1 MSFQDQV
8 TEQAMRGI
16 NDSPNDSIQ
25 EVLARRF
32 SRREM
37 LRNTLAGVPA
47 LVLTTSALT
56 GNVASA
62 FGRTLPNA
70 RPSGLG
76 FSPISLT
83 RQDDVVVPDG
93 YAYQLLIGWG
103 DPIFTSSPELN
114 LNSQNGAT
122 QAGQFGYNCDFIGYF
137 GLPHYDSQNPNRAI
151 LAVNHEYTDPL
162 LMFPGYVPG
171 SPSRDQVD
179 AEIAAHGMS
188 FVEVQSSGLEGWAYV
203 QDSKWNRRITGESLC
218 EVTGP
223 AAGHPLMRTSED
235 VSGRWVRGTL
245 NNCAGGKTPWGTVL
259 TCEENFNQYFANR
272 NGLPAG
278 EIKTAHTRYGLT
290 TGRSSRRWEDTYSR
304 FDLVK
309 EPTEPFRFGWVVEID
324 PYNPNSVP
332 KKRTALG
339 RFKHEGATTVV
350 SKDGRVVVYS
360 GDDERF
366 DYIYKFVTADSFN
379 PANRAANLDLLDN
392 GTLYVARFNDDGTGE
407 WLPIVQGYGPLTAAN
422 GFPTQGDVL
431 INTRRAADLLG
442 ATKMDR
448 PEDIEANPVT
458 GKVYSLMTNNTSRT
472 LAQVDAANPRAN
484 NIWGHVIE
492 QTEAGGD
499 HAALTFTWEIF
510 IKCGDPSVPA
520 HDTYFAGY
528 DPSQVSPI
536 SAPDNLV
543 FDGAG
548 NCWIATDGLQN
559 GLPAGNDGMF
569 AVPVEG
575 PERGYLRQFMSC
587 PLEAEVCGPEFN
599 PNFTTLFVAIQHPG
613 EGSRSTNPADL
624 LSTWP
629 DGGVP
634 RPAVV
639 AIIKTASGSPR
650 IGS

>member
-1 MSFQDQV
+1 
-8 TEQAMRGI
+8 MRGI

-25 EVLARRF
+25 EVLARRI

-37 LRNTLAGVPA
+37 LRNSLVGAPA
-47 LVLTTSALT
+47 LVLTTSAVAGSISSALANNAPANGHSALT
-56 GNVASA
+56 FA
-62 FGRTLPNA
+62 
-70 RPSGLG
+70 
-76 FSPISLT
+76 PISLT
-83 RQDDVVVPDG
+83 KEDDIILPEG
-93 YAYQLLIGWG
+93 YSYQVLVRWG
-103 DPIFTSSPELN
+103 DAIIPGARPLDFN
-114 LNSQNGAT
+114 FQNAAT

-137 GLPHYDSQNPNRAI
+137 PLPHFDSKNPNRAI

-162 LMFPGYVPG
+162 LMFPDYVSGAPTK
-171 SPSRDQVD
+171 DQVD
-179 AEIAAHGMS
+179 AELAAHGMS
-188 FVEVQSSGLEGWAYV
+188 LVEIQNHGKNGWGYI
-203 QDSKWNRRITGESLC
+203 QNSTSNRRVTGETLC

-223 AAGHPLMRTSED
+223 AAGNQLMRTSED
-235 VSGRWVRGTL
+235 PYGHWVRGTL

-272 NGLPAG
+272 NALPAG
-278 EIKTAHTRYGLT
+278 DVRTAHTRYGLT
-290 TGRSSRRWEDTYSR
+290 AGRSSRRWEDFHSR
-304 FDLVK
+304 FDLAK
-309 EPTEPFRFGWVVEID
+309 EPNEPFRFGWVVEID
-324 PYNPNSVP
+324 PYNPNSTP

-350 SKDGRVVVYS
+350 STDGRVVVYS

-366 DYIYKFVTADSFN
+366 DYIYKFVTAGCFN
-379 PANRAANLDLLDN
+379 PMHRAANSDLLDH
-392 GTLYVARFNDDGTGE
+392 GTLYVAKFHDDGTGE
-407 WLPIVQGYGPLTAAN
+407 WLPIVHGVGPLTGAN
-422 GFPTQGDVL
+422 GFNNQGDVL

-472 LAQVDAANPRAN
+472 PAQVDAANPRAN

-492 QTEAGGD
+492 QTEANGD

-510 IKCGDPSVPA
+510 MKCGNPAVPA
-520 HDTYFAGY
+520 HDTYFGGY
-528 DPSQVSPI
+528 DQSQVSPI

-543 FDGAG
+543 FDGSG

-559 GLPAGNDGMF
+559 GLTGNDGVF
-569 AVPVEG
+569 AAPVEG

-587 PLEAEVCGPEFN
+587 PKEAEICGPEFS
-599 PNFTTLFVAIQHPG
+599 PNFNTLFVAIQHPG
-613 EGSRSTNPADL
+613 EGSRSMNPPDL
-624 LSTWP
+624 LSAWP

-634 RPAVV
+634 KPSVV
-639 AIIKTASGSPR
+639 AIIKTSPGNPR